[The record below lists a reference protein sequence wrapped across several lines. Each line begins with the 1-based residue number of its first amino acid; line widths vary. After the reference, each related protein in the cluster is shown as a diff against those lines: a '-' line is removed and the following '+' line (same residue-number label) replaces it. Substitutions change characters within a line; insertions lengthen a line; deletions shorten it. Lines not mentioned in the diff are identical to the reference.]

1 MKKLHSSLLFTA
13 LLLSPLATAPVAAD
27 DDFLTAFKAC
37 QKIENDASRLACF
50 DGLDT
55 RQARVPAVATAPTP
69 KKLTQEE
76 KEDAF
81 GASTIIT
88 KRKAEAKAEEDEEL
102 NELTMALVETGKT
115 RSGKYFFLLE
125 NGQMWRQIKADTTR
139 LPLPKKLD
147 GVTVTI
153 KRKKLGS
160 HRLTLKGRSVRVKR
174 IR

>member
-1 MKKLHSSLLFTA
+1 MKKPHLP
-13 LLLSPLATAPVAAD
+13 LLLIAFLLPSLSAASAAD
-27 DDFLTAFKAC
+27 DDFLAAFKAC
-37 QKIENDASRLACF
+37 RKIEDDAARLACF
-50 DGLDT
+50 DGLDAK
-55 RQARVPAVATAPTP
+55 QAKAPAVAAAPAP
-69 KKLTQEE
+69 KKLTKEE

-102 NELTMALVETGKT
+102 KELTMALVETGKT

-139 LPLPKKLD
+139 LPLPKKLE

-153 KRKKLGS
+153 KRKRLGS
-160 HRLTLKGRSVRVKR
+160 HSLTLKGRSVRVKR